1 MASVTFS
8 FTDEVAVVTGA
19 ASGIGRA
26 VAKGFVKAGAKVAL
40 IDRDQKELA
49 AAGREFGANAI
60 PLRCDVTDV
69 NEVSQAFEEIRKRLG
84 DVSILVNSA
93 GMSARIPAEQY
104 GLADFDR
111 LMTLNVRALF
121 SLMQLCAKDWIAR
134 NRHGAIVNLASIFGI
149 IADPL
154 SAPYAASKG
163 AVIQLTRTC
172 AVEWAEHGIRVN
184 AVAPGYT
191 YTAMTSKT
199 LESSAGKKILT
210 QVPMQRAATVEEIAN
225 AVLFLAS
232 PAATFVTGHTLVVDG
247 GRTAI

>member
-1 MASVTFS
+1 
-8 FTDEVAVVTGA
+8 
-19 ASGIGRA
+19 
-26 VAKGFVKAGAKVAL
+26 
-40 IDRDQKELA
+40 
-49 AAGREFGANAI
+49 
-60 PLRCDVTDV
+60 VTDV

-232 PAATFVTGHTLVVDG
+232 PAATFVTGHTLVVDV